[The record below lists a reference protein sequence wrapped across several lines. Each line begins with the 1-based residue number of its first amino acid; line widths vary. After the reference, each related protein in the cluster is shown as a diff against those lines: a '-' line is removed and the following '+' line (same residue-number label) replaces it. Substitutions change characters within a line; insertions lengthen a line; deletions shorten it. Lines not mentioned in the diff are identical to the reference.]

1 MRHENN
7 LDVYI
12 LYLWTIRATEDS
24 LSMDNSYNRRYTAIY
39 TVDCVDRVITWLLEK
54 LDYDE

>member
-54 LDYDE
+54 LDFDE